1 MKDLMSVK
9 EAAIE
14 LTLSAAS
21 VYALVAAK
29 KLRHVRV
36 GVGRGKILVPSD
48 AIREY
53 LSKGT
58 VVSTEAHP
66 AAFLFSAARK

>member
-1 MKDLMSVK
+1 MKDLTTVK
-9 EAAIE
+9 EAADE

-36 GVGRGKILVPSD
+36 GMGRGKILVPAD

-58 VVSTEAHP
+58 VVSAEAHP
-66 AAFLFSAARK
+66 AALLSAARR